1 MMETDSGSGDNN
13 LPADRN
19 PDPEKLLSMAEY
31 CGIAIAIIGALGV
44 FSLVYDLSFFSGV
57 ILANKPLS
65 FSDGLVWIVLGLLM
79 YLIAT
84 RRVSGALHWG
94 IALLLGAIAVLA
106 ALEFPLKVMG
116 NHLLIEE
123 LLLRTGD
130 LFARSPTTD
139 VSPIVLFLIIC
150 ISIALFTLLFATDN
164 SRNNLRARHV
174 AGSIGTSVFIIGF
187 IIGLSYLYGTPFLQ
201 DNPLIP
207 ISPVSVIV
215 VCIAGICLVGLAGR
229 GAIPAVY
236 FTGTSTR
243 AQLLR
248 TFIPLTLAAILIQNL
263 IQTIVFTEIEIP
275 GALTLALWFV
285 FFSVVISYAVGRAAS
300 SVSRAIDVAEQ
311 ERICAEGK
319 LKQSEERLRTQYQNT
334 PLALFTWQK
343 TNDDFVLINCNQAAI
358 EMSEGRASNLLGMAA
373 RELFTEQPEVQNV
386 LMKCYSEKT
395 VFSTDMISPKLLPG
409 RYIHFTAAYIPPD
422 MVLIYEEDITDRKNA
437 EEYLRISRE
446 KLLEAQGIARIG
458 SWEYDVESDRS
469 QWSEEMFRIFERDPS
484 LGEPAWEMCRT
495 YIYQED
501 YDLVNS
507 AVAQA
512 IRHSVPYSLEFRIQP
527 SGGSVKW
534 VWIKGNVVL
543 NSSQKT
549 IRHFGTVQDITD
561 RKLAGFALEQAR
573 RKLNLL
579 NTITFQDIRGLV
591 FATSAY
597 IDLIKNSNDPQKT
610 KDYLERE
617 NELVREISGCLDFT
631 RNYQDLGII
640 PPRWQ
645 KMQDVLVYAISHLD
659 FSDINKSI
667 ALDRLEVFADPLLE
681 KAMIH
686 VIQNIIGNEGKT
698 TSVRIYSSES
708 DDGIT
713 VYLEGNGVG
722 IPVNEKEI
730 LFQHSCGGH
739 RGLGLFLARE
749 ILSIT
754 GITIRETGTFGQG
767 TRFELSVPFGSFR
780 LDPQ

>member
-1 MMETDSGSGDNN
+1 MMGADAGNGDNYP
-13 LPADRN
+13 PADRN
-19 PDPEKLLSMAEY
+19 HGTEKLLSMAGY
-31 CGIAIAIIGALGV
+31 CGIAIACIGALGV
-44 FSLVYDLSFFSGV
+44 FSLVYDLSFFSMV
-57 ILANKPLS
+57 VPANKPFS
-65 FSDGLVWIVLGLLM
+65 FSDGLVWIVLGSLM
-79 YLIAT
+79 YFIAT
-84 RRVSGALHWG
+84 CRVSGVLHRG
-94 IALLLGAIAVLA
+94 IALILGAIAVLA
-106 ALEFPLKVMG
+106 ALEFPLNITG
-116 NHLLIEE
+116 NHLLVEE
-123 LLLRTGD
+123 LLLCTGD
-130 LFARSPTTD
+130 LFARGPTTYI
-139 VSPIVLFLIIC
+139 SPVVLFIIIC

-164 SRNNLRARHV
+164 SRNNLRARHM

-201 DNPLIP
+201 ENPLIP

-248 TFIPLTLAAILIQNL
+248 TFIPLTLAAILIQNV
-263 IQTIVFTEIEIP
+263 IQTIVFTELEIP

-311 ERICAEGK
+311 ERIRAEEK
-319 LKQSEERLRTQYQNT
+319 LKQSEERLRAQYQNT

-343 TNDDFVLINCNQAAI
+343 TDDDFLLINCNQAAI
-358 EMSEGRASNLLGMAA
+358 EISEGRASNLLGKTA
-373 RELFTEQPEVQNV
+373 RELFAEQPEIQNV
-386 LMKCYSEKT
+386 LMNCYSEKT

-422 MVLIYEEDITDRKNA
+422 MVLIYEEDITDRKKA

-446 KLLEAQGIARIG
+446 KLLEAQSIARIG

-484 LGEPAWEMCRT
+484 LGEPAWKVVRAYMYPDDC
-495 YIYQED
+495 
-501 YDLVNS
+501 DLVNS

-512 IRHSVPYSLEFRIQP
+512 IRKSIPYSLEFRIQL
-527 SGGSVKW
+527 SGGRTKW

-543 NSSQKT
+543 NPARKI

-561 RKLAGFALEQAR
+561 RKLAGFALDQAR

-579 NTITFQDIRGLV
+579 NTVTSQDIRGLV

-597 IDLIKNSNDPQKT
+597 INLIKNSSDPQKT
-610 KDYLERE
+610 KDYLEKE
-617 NELVREISGCLDFT
+617 NELVRQISGCLDFT
-631 RNYQDLGII
+631 RNFQDLGII

-645 KMQDVLVYAISHLD
+645 KMQDVLLYAISHLD

-667 ALDRLEVFADPLLE
+667 ALDCLEVFADPLLE

-686 VIQNIIGNEGKT
+686 VIQEIIGNEGKT

-708 DDGIT
+708 DEGIT
-713 VYLEGNGVG
+713 VYLEGNSIG
-722 IPVNEKEI
+722 IPADEKEI

-767 TRFELSVPFGSFR
+767 TRFELSVLPGSFR
-780 LDPQ
+780 FCPQ